1 MTSLKEALAAA
12 EAAEKA
18 TAAALE
24 AEAAAQQKV
33 AEVRSQESR
42 AEIKKTLGK
51 ALEYAKEMKNFD
63 SKLQQEVKKEL
74 KDIVKVAFGDK
85 FRITRAVKKS
95 SGTTTTLKYSD
106 AEVIAVIKE
115 AGAKNEGTAISRS
128 QIESIISK
136 KQGLEGGQFN
146 PNTWSKRDKDT
157 INNNDNN
164 KNMVYWVE

>member
-24 AEAAAQQKV
+24 AQAAAQQKV

-51 ALEYAKEMKNFD
+51 SLEYAKEMKNFD
-63 SKLQQEVKKEL
+63 SELQQEVKKEL
-74 KDIVKVAFGDK
+74 KAIVKVAFGEK

-95 SGTTTTLKYSD
+95 GVTPTTLKYND
-106 AEVIAVIKE
+106 DEVIAVIKD
-115 AGAKNEGTAISRS
+115 AGAKNESTGISRS
-128 QIESIISK
+128 KIESIISK
-136 KQGLEGGQFN
+136 KQGIEGGQFN
-146 PNTWSKRDKDT
+146 PNTWSKRDKET
-157 INNNDNN
+157 IKNNDNN
-164 KNMVYWVE
+164 KNMIYWVE